1 MATSSLNIIRGSDKT
16 FTILVTISGGC
27 NDGSPFD
34 LTGATEIIA
43 LFENAD
49 TTILEKT
56 MTGGAITILS
66 APTGKISVTIA
77 DAETALLN
85 VGQSQS
91 FELEIHIGPLIN
103 IVQFVG
109 LLNVTDRVFSTG

>member
-1 MATSSLNIIRGSDKT
+1 MASSLNIIRGSDKT

-27 NDGSPFD
+27 NDGEPFD
-34 LTGATEIIA
+34 LTGASEIKA
-43 LFENAD
+43 LFAND
-49 TTILEKT
+49 DGSILTKT
-56 MTGGAITILS
+56 MTGGAITVLS
-66 APTGKISVTIA
+66 ATTGKISVTIP
-77 DAETALLN
+77 DPETALLA

-109 LLNVTDRVFSTG
+109 LLNVTDRVFAS